1 MNTIA
6 ETEEVVAPRTATR
19 PSAIESVANRVNG
32 SPPPV
37 RGFSQQAKR
46 IQELIAR
53 IESLPDASARR
64 LLHECLQSLLGL
76 YGDGLARVL
85 QLVGNEGQ
93 DGEKVREAL
102 LQDKLVRG
110 LLLVHGLHPDSLET
124 RLRAALDKV
133 RPYLKSHGGNVE
145 LIDLENDVAQLRL
158 EGTCKSCPSSSVTL
172 ELAVRDALEESC
184 PDLEGFEVEGVAP
197 SDAPK
202 MHLPAGAPQWTVIE
216 GLGELQD
223 GEIHSQDVANVPVM
237 ICKVRGILYAYRN
250 RCPGCTSSF
259 DRGTLATTTTVLACP
274 AGHRFDVQH
283 AGRCPDDTGLHL
295 DPFPLLA
302 LNGAVKVS
310 VR

>member
-1 MNTIA
+1 MNAIV
-6 ETEEVVAPRTATR
+6 ETQEVAAPRAATR
-19 PSAIESVANRVNG
+19 PPAVESALNRVNG
-32 SPPPV
+32 APHPV
-37 RGFSQQAKR
+37 GDFNQQAKR

-85 QLVGNEGQ
+85 QLVENEGR
-93 DGEKVREAL
+93 DGERAREAL

-110 LLLVHGLHPDSLET
+110 LLLVHGLHPESLET
-124 RLRAALDKV
+124 RLHAALDKV
-133 RPYLKSHGGNVE
+133 RPYLKSHGGDVE
-145 LIDLENDVAQLRL
+145 LLDLENDVAQLRL
-158 EGTCKSCPSSSVTL
+158 EGACKSCPSSSVTL

-184 PDLEGFEVEGVAP
+184 PDLAGFEVEGVAP

-216 GLGELQD
+216 GLGELQ
-223 GEIHSQDVANVPVM
+223 ENEMRSLDVASVPV
-237 ICKVRGILYAYRN
+237 IVCKARGILYAYRN
-250 RCPGCTSSF
+250 RCPGCASTL
-259 DRGTLATTTTVLACP
+259 DRGTLARTTLACP
-274 AGHRFDVQH
+274 VGHRYDVQH
-283 AGRCPDDTGLHL
+283 AGRCLEDTSLHL

>member
-6 ETEEVVAPRTATR
+6 ETEAVLAPRAATR
-19 PSAIESVANRVNG
+19 PAAVDSALNRVNG
-32 SPPPV
+32 SPHPV
-37 RGFSQQAKR
+37 GDFNQQAKH

-76 YGDGLARVL
+76 YGDALARVL
-85 QLVGNEGQ
+85 QLVDNEGR
-93 DGEKVREAL
+93 DGERVREAL

-124 RLRAALDKV
+124 RLHAALEKV

-145 LIDLENDVAQLRL
+145 VIDLENDVAQLRL

-172 ELAVRDALEESC
+172 ELAVRNALEESC
-184 PDLEGFEVEGVAP
+184 PDLARFEVEGVAP
-197 SDAPK
+197 SAAPT

-223 GEIHSQDVANVPVM
+223 GEIRSLDVARVPVL
-237 ICKVRGILYAYRN
+237 ICKARNILYAYRN
-250 RCPGCTSSF
+250 RCPGCASTF
-259 DRGTLATTTTVLACP
+259 DRGTLATTTLACP
-274 AGHRFDVQH
+274 AGHRYDVQH
-283 AGRCPDDTGLHL
+283 AGRCSDDTGLFL

-302 LNGAVKVS
+302 LNGTVKVS

>member
-1 MNTIA
+1 VNTIA
-6 ETEEVVAPRTATR
+6 ESDEASAPRSATMAPAVDRAASHLNSSPR
-19 PSAIESVANRVNG
+19 PVGDFN
-32 SPPPV
+32 
-37 RGFSQQAKR
+37 QQAKR

-53 IESLPDASARR
+53 IESLPDPSARR

-85 QLVGNEGQ
+85 QLVDNEGR
-93 DGEKVREAL
+93 DGEKAREAL

-124 RLRAALDKV
+124 RLHAALDKV

-145 LIDLENDVAQLRL
+145 LLDLDDDIAQLRL

-172 ELAVRDALEESC
+172 ELAVRNALEESC
-184 PDLEGFEVEGVAP
+184 PDLAGFEVEGVAP
-197 SDAPK
+197 SDSPK
-202 MHLPAGAPQWTVIE
+202 MHLPAGAPQWTEIE
-216 GLGELQD
+216 GLGELQ
-223 GEIHSQDVANVPVM
+223 ESEMRSLDVASVPVI
-237 ICKVRGILYAYRN
+237 ICKARGILYAYRN
-250 RCPGCTSSF
+250 RCPGCASTF
-259 DRGTLATTTTVLACP
+259 DRGTLATTTLACP
-274 AGHRFDVQH
+274 AGHRYDVQH
-283 AGRCPDDTGLHL
+283 AGRCPDDASLHL